1 MKFYFLFVVSVY
13 CNLYMYYGNIQNMY
27 QSNTVVFRQ

>member
-1 MKFYFLFVVSVY
+1 
-13 CNLYMYYGNIQNMY
+13 MYYGNIQNMY